1 MFALRSS
8 AIGSVL
14 LATAGC
20 VAEPPPTTLEVAEVQ
35 PHEVDVGDRLE
46 IRGAGFPTRRTAKIV
61 FRGSVFRGGVPPES
75 VNATFEI
82 ESRSEGRLELPVDS
96 TLAARFS
103 ANSDTGHATFRGE
116 VAVSF
121 AASEA
126 GAAPLRGKA
135 TNVIL
140 DVRGTRNT
148 KNKKVV
154 HGRDAARAALDA
166 LGLTIADEAPAS
178 GGLIIAA
185 VRDGSPA
192 AGAGL
197 LPKDV
202 IVDFDGVRVASLVD
216 LMPAG
221 DSVANLGIRRDGSG
235 ELRAITVPLDGA
247 LRRVP
252 RGMIAGAGLVAAVTL
267 LLLLSLRRPSA
278 ASAVVE
284 RRIAARVRALS
295 PKSTARDAKRSLLA
309 VLAGESAL
317 RVSLGAVVFTL
328 ACATVSIAT
337 PLLWPDLDVVTLSVA
352 AFASSLALSL
362 QGGGALRIARPHLAG
377 ALALATAVLSTGAFR
392 LVDLL
397 RAQGALP
404 WEWLAFRTP
413 ATLAS
418 VTVWIVAAAALPR
431 DRSVDRA
438 ARYVAAGLVA
448 MLFFG
453 GFRVPGSRAIEH
465 EAWSLA
471 AIGAAVM
478 VVKAWLALTTI
489 EVVRVFL
496 PIVRA
501 SSMRVRLAVVVAMGS
516 PLLAAALSGMSFGLA
531 RALSLATFG
540 AVAVTL
546 AFAGMRVH
554 GSLTRTSVG
563 HLDPHV

>member
-1 MFALRSS
+1 MLARRFSALGLVLV
-8 AIGSVL
+8 AGSV
-14 LATAGC
+14 AGC
-20 VAEPPPTTLEVAEVQ
+20 VAEPPPTTLEVADIQ
-35 PHEVDVGDRLE
+35 PHEVDIGDRLE

-75 VNATFEI
+75 VNATFEL
-82 ESRSEGRLELPVDS
+82 ESRSEGRLELPVDD

-121 AASEA
+121 AAAEA

-135 TNVIL
+135 TNVVL
-140 DVRGTRNT
+140 DVRGTRN
-148 KNKKVV
+148 KKIV

-166 LGLTIADEAPAS
+166 LGLTIAEEAPAS
-178 GGLIIAA
+178 GGLTIAA
-185 VRDGSPA
+185 VRAGSPA

-197 LPKDV
+197 LAKDV

-221 DSVANLGIRRDGSG
+221 DSVANLGVRRDGSG
-235 ELRAITVPLDGA
+235 ELRAIAVPLDGA

-252 RGMIAGAGLVAAVTL
+252 RGMIAGAGLVAAATL

-295 PKSTARDAKRSLLA
+295 PKSTARDATRSLLA
-309 VLAGESAL
+309 VLAGETSV

-328 ACATVSIAT
+328 ACAAVSVAT
-337 PLLWPDLDVVTLSVA
+337 PLLVPDLDVVTLAVS
-352 AFASSLALSL
+352 AFAASLALSL
-362 QGGGALRIARPHLAG
+362 QAGGALRIARPHLAG
-377 ALALATAVLSTGAFR
+377 ALAIGTAVLSTGAFR

-404 WEWLAFRTP
+404 WDWLAFRTP

-418 VTVWIVAAAALPR
+418 VFVWIVAAAALPR
-431 DRSVDRA
+431 ERSVDRA

-453 GFRVPGSRAIEH
+453 GFRVPGSRTIEH

-471 AIGAAVM
+471 AIGAGVM
-478 VVKAWLALTTI
+478 VAKAWLAMTAI

-496 PIVRA
+496 PVVRA
-501 SSMRVRLAVVVAMGS
+501 TAMRVRLAVVIAVGA
-516 PLLAAALSGMSFGLA
+516 PLLAAALAGMSFGLA
-531 RALSLATFG
+531 RALSIATFG